1 MSETGEPSE
10 PGPEGPVGERLPGAE
25 TQLHRRTRTVMRR
38 S

>member
-10 PGPEGPVGERLPGAE
+10 RRPEGRVGERLPGAE
-25 TQLHRRTRTVMRR
+25 AQLHRRTRTVMRR